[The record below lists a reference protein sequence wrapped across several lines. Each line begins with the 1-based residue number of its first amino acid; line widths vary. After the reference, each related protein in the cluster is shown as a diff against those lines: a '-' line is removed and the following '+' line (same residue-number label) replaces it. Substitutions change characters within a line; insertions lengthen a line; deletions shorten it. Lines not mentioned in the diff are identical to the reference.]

1 MYWIYMK
8 HWPTIPSHSSQTSSA
23 GSAAACCD
31 GFTVAPGV
39 MAKMSDQQS
48 TWKNLGK
55 IWATSGQEIW
65 IRALGL
71 ATRKLSK
78 TQAFSQVDAGQQIFS
93 GCSTVAMIW
102 KATGEKMTHSI
113 SHETGLHHLCPT
125 VVMSGSVVCIGWLV
139 GPPTQFRQWQW
150 LDHRI
155 KNSEIGRPAST
166 EGAQG
171 VMIRIA

>member
-1 MYWIYMK
+1 MWNWKLRTWDIYIIYWIYMK

-78 TQAFSQVDAGQQIFS
+78 TQAFSRRCWPTDFLWMLDCCYDMKSYWWKNDTQHFPWNWSSSPVSDS
-93 GCSTVAMIW
+93 GHVWFC
-102 KATGEKMTHSI
+102 
-113 SHETGLHHLCPT
+113 GLHWL
-125 VVMSGSVVCIGWLV
+125 IGW
-139 GPPTQFRQWQW
+139 
-150 LDHRI
+150 
-155 KNSEIGRPAST
+155 ST
-166 EGAQG
+166 HT
-171 VMIRIA
+171 I